1 MFGYVRAV
9 TAVLPPE
16 EQARYKAVYCGLCR
30 ALGARYGRAAQ
41 LTLNYDFV
49 FLALLLAPP
58 GETEKTAQYR
68 CPAAPWKQKTVW
80 LGDAAL
86 DAAADATVILVWWKL
101 QDAIRDGG
109 WGERLKSRS
118 VALTLRRHYRLAA
131 QRRPEFDRVAAS
143 CLRELHRLEEA
154 NTTSL
159 DRPADAFA
167 RLLQAAAIEVSPA
180 ARQSAVAQILYH
192 VGRWI
197 YLADAWDDLAEDR
210 AAGNYNPL
218 LARYGDRA
226 EQMQDAL
233 RETMHVSL
241 GLANTAYT
249 LLDWGVW
256 EPLLG
261 HILQTGLPA
270 VEEAVF
276 TGRWKQAKHPR
287 VFQQDRKP
295 DRQRDQTLAVSA
307 GETDKENKKL

>member
-16 EQARYKAVYCGLCR
+16 EQARYRAVYCGLCKT
-30 ALGARYGRAAQ
+30 LGERYGKAAQ

-58 GETEKTAQYR
+58 EGEEKTALFR
-68 CPAAPWKQKTVW
+68 CPAAPWKKKPVW
-80 LGDAAL
+80 PGDAAL
-86 DAAADATVILVWWKL
+86 EAAADATVILVWWKL

-109 WGERLKSRS
+109 AGEKLKSRS
-118 VALTLRRHYRLAA
+118 VALALRRSYRAAA
-131 QRRPEFDRVAAS
+131 QR
-143 CLRELHRLEEA
+143 
-154 NTTSL
+154 
-159 DRPADAFA
+159 RPADAFA
-167 RLLQAAAIEVSPA
+167 RLLQAAAIEISPA

-210 AAGNYNPL
+210 EAGQYNPL
-218 LARYGDRA
+218 LARYGDQA
-226 EQMQDAL
+226 EQHQAAL

-241 GLANTAYT
+241 GLANTAYA

-261 HILQTGLPA
+261 HILTIGLPA

-276 TGRWKQAKHPR
+276 TGQWKQAKHPR
-287 VFQQDRKP
+287 LF
-295 DRQRDQTLAVSA
+295 QRDQAPALPA

>member
-30 ALGARYGRAAQ
+30 ALGARYGRVAQ

-131 QRRPEFDRVAAS
+131 QRRPEFDRVAED
-143 CLRELHRLEEA
+143 CLRELHRLEVA
-154 NTTSL
+154 NTPSL

-167 RLLQAAAIEVSPA
+167 RLLQAAAIEVSPT

-295 DRQRDQTLAVSA
+295 DRQRDQTLAVPA

>member
-16 EQARYKAVYCGLCR
+16 ERTRYKAVYCGLCR

-118 VALTLRRHYRLAA
+118 VTLALRRHYRLAA
-131 QRRPEFDRVAAS
+131 QRRPEFDRVAED

-154 NTTSL
+154 NTPSL

-295 DRQRDQTLAVSA
+295 DRQRDQTLAVPA

>member
-16 EQARYKAVYCGLCR
+16 EQTRYKAVYCGLCKT
-30 ALGARYGRAAQ
+30 LGERYGRTAQ
-41 LTLNYDFV
+41 LTLSYDFV

-58 GETEKTAQYR
+58 EGNEKTARYR

-80 LGDAAL
+80 LSDAAL
-86 DAAADATVILVWWKL
+86 EAAADATVILVWWKL

-109 WGERLKSRS
+109 AGEKLKSRA
-118 VALTLRRHYRLAA
+118 VALALRRHYRAAA
-131 QRRPEFDRVAAS
+131 QRRPGFDQVAEA
-143 CLRELHRLEEA
+143 CLHELHQLEEA
-154 NTTSL
+154 NTPSL

-210 AAGNYNPL
+210 EAGNYNPL
-218 LARYGDRA
+218 LARYGDQA
-226 EQMQDAL
+226 GQAQDAL

-241 GLANTAYT
+241 GLANTAYA

-256 EPLLG
+256 ELLLG

-270 VEEAVF
+270 VEEAIF
-276 TGRWKQAKHPR
+276 TGQWKRAKHPHL
-287 VFQQDRKP
+287 F
-295 DRQRDQTLAVSA
+295 QRDQDPALWA
-307 GETDKENKKL
+307 GKTDKENKKL